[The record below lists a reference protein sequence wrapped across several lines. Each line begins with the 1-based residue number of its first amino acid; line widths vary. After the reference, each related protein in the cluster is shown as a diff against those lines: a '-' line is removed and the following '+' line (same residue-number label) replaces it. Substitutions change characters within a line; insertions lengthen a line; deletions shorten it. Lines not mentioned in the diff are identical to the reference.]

1 MRVPKRRGN
10 LGQLGQAPLLTIL
23 VGFLFKP
30 FLLVFLE
37 SIKRGLHFAQHV
49 FDQIK

>member
-1 MRVPKRRGN
+1 
-10 LGQLGQAPLLTIL
+10 LLTIL

-37 SIKRGLHFAQHV
+37 SIKRGLHLAQHV
-49 FDQIK
+49 VDQIKQGPLPSPISLPLDNPV